1 MPFLFAVFSPIKHPS
16 NLTTA
21 EGNRSIL
28 AAGFGERTAPSSL
41 QQALQQFL
49 FSFFSHS
56 DFVPTDIDVNWMEEK
71 LGSTSVCCWLPKTT
85 RKFPVVNFFLSAKLQ
100 I

>member
-56 DFVPTDIDVNWMEEK
+56 DFVPTDRFELDGGEIRIYQRMLLASKDH
-71 LGSTSVCCWLPKTT
+71 
-85 RKFPVVNFFLSAKLQ
+85 
-100 I
+100 